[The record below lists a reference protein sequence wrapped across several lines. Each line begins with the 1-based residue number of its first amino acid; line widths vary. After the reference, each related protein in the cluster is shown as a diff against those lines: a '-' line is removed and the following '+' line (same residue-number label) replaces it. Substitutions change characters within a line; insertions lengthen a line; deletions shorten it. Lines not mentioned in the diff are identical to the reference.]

1 MEYTKKLIYLSNQ
14 WYNDGLKKANI
25 RDLSGAAVSLRRS
38 LQFNRDNIA
47 ARNLLGL
54 VYYGRGEVAEALVEW
69 IVSKNIKE
77 HGNIASYFI
86 KKVQEATSELE
97 IVDQAVKK
105 YNQCLA
111 FCQQNSEDLAAI
123 QLQKVVAMHPTFLKA
138 YQLLALL
145 YIQSGQYA
153 KARQAIRKAHRIDTT
168 NEITLFYMHELK
180 RLHKEKAVQIKS
192 EKDQAVSYKLGNETI
207 IQPVSATLK
216 DNATVLTIINIIIGL
231 VIGAAVVALVAMPA
245 MRQSMNAKTNK
256 QIINFS
262 EQISALESELD
273 LQAKELEK
281 YKNNSEEV
289 KAEKELA
296 KGTQGNYEALIKAV
310 EHYNNSNYSRA
321 TLADELLAI
330 NPESFGDVGKKS
342 YEKMTKDIYPEQCE
356 KLFASAKES
365 FQVLNYTRARN
376 NLEKVIAMNEKY
388 QSGEAL
394 GLLLEVYVNQKEA
407 EKAESIYE
415 KIVELYP
422 DTDLAKR
429 SSEKLKTLKEKE

>member
-77 HGNIASYFI
+77 HGNIANYFI

-97 IVDQAVKK
+97 MVDQAVKK
-105 YNQCLA
+105 YNQCLTY
-111 FCQQNSEDLAAI
+111 CQQNGEDLAAI

-145 YIQSGQYA
+145 YIQSEQYA

-180 RLHKEKAVQIKS
+180 RLHKEKAVKIKS
-192 EKDQAVSYKLGNETI
+192 EKEQAVSYKLGNETI

-216 DNATVLTIINIIIGL
+216 DNATVLTIVNIIIGL

-273 LQAKELEK
+273 LQAKELDK
-281 YKNNSEEV
+281 YKDNSEEV

-296 KGTQGNYEALIKAV
+296 KGTQGNYEALMKAV

-342 YEKMTKDIYPEQCE
+342 YEKMTKEVYPQQCE

-394 GLLLEVYVNQKEA
+394 TLLLEVYVNQKEA
-407 EKAESIYE
+407 EKAESTYE
-415 KIVELYP
+415 KIVALYP
-422 DTDLAKR
+422 DTDLAK
-429 SSEKLKTLKEKE
+429 SASEKLKTLKEKE